1 MELAS
6 MLEDGGT
13 SLCVGGVSSI
23 GTSMVLK
30 KNTTYLSLTLF
41 VQNLKNLEGGMGI
54 EPWISKCLSYKIV
67 LS

>member
-23 GTSMVLK
+23 GTLK

-41 VQNLKNLEGGMGI
+41 VQNFKNLGS
-54 EPWISKCLSYKIV
+54 WILN
-67 LS
+67 